1 MASFSFMMKGS
12 APSILTSVSDHFFLE
27 VHRND
32 LAILAARARTQSNDV
47 ALLRLLGDSV
57 RDDGASGGVGFA
69 VDAAQSHGARRCSIR
84 RFHWP
89 VRASL
94 TDRTRVI
101 DGIEQDAG
109 EDIHVLTDCRDN
121 EWPARPCHLG
131 AARGRHRA

>member
-1 MASFSFMMKGS
+1 MFS
-12 APSILTSVSDHFFLE
+12 
-27 VHRND
+27 
-32 LAILAARARTQSNDV
+32 
-47 ALLRLLGDSV
+47 
-57 RDDGASGGVGFA
+57 
-69 VDAAQSHGARRCSIR
+69 GARPGAGSEGGRAPRCSIR

-121 EWPARPCHLG
+121 EV
-131 AARGRHRA
+131 GRHAPATDAQHVAGTGRELVNDESAASIILLTVASPKLWSNST